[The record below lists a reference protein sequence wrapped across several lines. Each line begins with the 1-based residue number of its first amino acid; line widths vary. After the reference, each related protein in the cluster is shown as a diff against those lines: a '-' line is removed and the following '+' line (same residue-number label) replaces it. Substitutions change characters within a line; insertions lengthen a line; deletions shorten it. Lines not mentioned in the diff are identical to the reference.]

1 MEIEFDKV
9 HVRVKPYS
17 HSEVVPKVIPTA
29 TIRHYEGGT
38 WWTYVY
44 YIYCQDQYLRAANYT
59 DHTPNYLDGMVG
71 CDKLRDFRKYYK
83 LEE

>member
-1 MEIEFDKV
+1 MKTTIG
-9 HVRVKPYS
+9 
-17 HSEVVPKVIPTA
+17 EVLKAMYRIKN
-29 TIRHYEGGT
+29 GNGT
-38 WWTYVY
+38 K
-44 YIYCQDQYLRAANYT
+44 AANYT